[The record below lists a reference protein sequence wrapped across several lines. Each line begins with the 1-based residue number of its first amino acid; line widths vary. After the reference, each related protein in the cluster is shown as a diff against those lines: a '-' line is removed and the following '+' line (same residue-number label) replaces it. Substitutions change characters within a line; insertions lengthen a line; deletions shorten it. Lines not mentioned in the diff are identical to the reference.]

1 MIIRKL
7 KKETKKRQKE
17 GFIMKK
23 KLVSIL
29 MASLMAFSLAACG
42 GGDDK
47 DKDSSGKTT
56 LRLALWDYD
65 VDKDMYDPI
74 IEALRKRTRIL
85 RLRL

>member
-1 MIIRKL
+1 
-7 KKETKKRQKE
+7 
-17 GFIMKK
+17 MKK

>member
-1 MIIRKL
+1 
-7 KKETKKRQKE
+7 
-17 GFIMKK
+17 MKK

-47 DKDSSGKTT
+47 DSGKTT

-74 IEALRKRTRIL
+74 IEAFEENQDIEIEIVSSPNAVNEN
-85 RLRL
+85 

>member
-1 MIIRKL
+1 
-7 KKETKKRQKE
+7 
-17 GFIMKK
+17 MKK

-65 VDKDMYDPI
+65 VDKDMYDPDY
-74 IEALRKRTRIL
+74 RGV
-85 RLRL
+85 